1 MADQLASSDLLD
13 ELRKSKN
20 ILAKFRV
27 EIVEFL
33 QQAAKEI
40 KSALPAELSDL
51 LESMDTPL
59 QAAIKSKLESDLQK
73 WLSDSMNELD
83 DIIRKYKEIK

>member
-1 MADQLASSDLLD
+1 
-13 ELRKSKN
+13 
-20 ILAKFRV
+20 V

-40 KSALPAELSDL
+40 KSALPVELSDL
-51 LESMDTPL
+51 LESMNTPL

-83 DIIRKYKEIK
+83 GIIQKYKEIK

>member
-83 DIIRKYKEIK
+83 GIIQKYKEIK

>member
-51 LESMDTPL
+51 LESMNTPL